1 MVVYTSKNCG
11 PCVKYKQ
18 ELAGIDGIEIV
29 DVDDPANVERA
40 ISDQV
45 WQVPTSILPD
55 GTRFVGWRG
64 REEVMGLLG

>member
-11 PCVKYKQ
+11 PCGKYKQ

-29 DVDDPANVERA
+29 DVDDPNNIERA
-40 ISDQV
+40 IQDQI

-55 GTRFVGWRG
+55 GTRFVGWKARS
-64 REEVMGLLG
+64 EVLGLL